1 MKLGRVSYPPSLK
14 EVTLTIPRGITY
26 LSGSN
31 GAGKST
37 LLDCLSGVNPAYE
50 GTILGNESVVYFNQ
64 HLYFSPRLRARDFLD
79 FICQL
84 EGIRAYEQLFNAFLK
99 TYDWVET
106 YESIQNKQVGK
117 LSGARD
123 FLDFICQLEGIRAYE
138 QLFNA
143 FLKTYDWVE
152 TYESIQNKQVG
163 KLSGG
168 ERRCFF
174 FIVICFLER
183 EWYLFDE
190 PFAGVDEAGKKV
202 MTNMM
207 KALLR
212 QGRNILLTSHEKEP
226 LRDFEALNVIELTE
240 GTLILKSVHKNHT
253 D

>member
-1 MKLGRVSYPPSLK
+1 MKMKLGRVSYPPSLK

-50 GTILGNESVVYFNQ
+50 GTILGNESVVYLNQ
-64 HLYFSPRLRARDFLD
+64 QLYFSPRLR
-79 FICQL
+79 
-84 EGIRAYEQLFNAFLK
+84 
-99 TYDWVET
+99 
-106 YESIQNKQVGK
+106 
-117 LSGARD
+117 ARD

-202 MTNMM
+202 MINMM

>member
-1 MKLGRVSYPPSLK
+1 MKLGRVSYPPILK

-50 GTILGNESVVYFNQ
+50 GIILGNESVVYLNQ
-64 HLYFSPRLRARDFLD
+64 QLYFSPRLRARDFLD

-84 EGIRAYEQLFNAFLK
+84 EGIKAYEQLFNAFLK

-106 YESIQNKQVGK
+106 YESIQH
-117 LSGARD
+117 
-123 FLDFICQLEGIRAYE
+123 
-138 QLFNA
+138 
-143 FLKTYDWVE
+143 
-152 TYESIQNKQVG
+152 KQVG

-240 GTLILKSVHKNHT
+240 GTLILKSAHKNHT

>member
-1 MKLGRVSYPPSLK
+1 MKLGRVSYPPILK

-50 GTILGNESVVYFNQ
+50 GTILGNESVVYLNQ
-64 HLYFSPRLRARDFLD
+64 QLYFSPRLRARDFLD

-84 EGIRAYEQLFNAFLK
+84 EGIKAYEQLFNAFLK

-106 YESIQNKQVGK
+106 YESIQH
-117 LSGARD
+117 
-123 FLDFICQLEGIRAYE
+123 
-138 QLFNA
+138 
-143 FLKTYDWVE
+143 
-152 TYESIQNKQVG
+152 KQVG

-240 GTLILKSVHKNHT
+240 GTLILKSAHKNHT

>member
-1 MKLGRVSYPPSLK
+1 MKLEHVSYAPILK
-14 EVTLTIPRGITY
+14 ETTLRIPRGITY

-31 GAGKST
+31 GTGKST

-50 GTILGNESVVYFNQ
+50 GTILGNESVVYLNQ
-64 HLYFSPRLRARDFLD
+64 QLYFSPRLR
-79 FICQL
+79 
-84 EGIRAYEQLFNAFLK
+84 
-99 TYDWVET
+99 
-106 YESIQNKQVGK
+106 
-117 LSGARD
+117 ARD

-190 PFAGVDEAGKKV
+190 PFAGVDEEGKKV

-226 LRDFEALNVIELTE
+226 LHDFEALNVIELTE

>member
-1 MKLGRVSYPPSLK
+1 MKLEHVSYAPILK
-14 EVTLTIPRGITY
+14 ETTLRIPRGITY

-37 LLDCLSGVNPAYE
+37 LLDCLSGVNTAYE
-50 GTILGNESVVYFNQ
+50 GIICGHHSVVYLNQ
-64 HLYFSPRLRARDFLD
+64 HLYFSPRLRACDFLD

-84 EGIRAYEQLFNAFLK
+84 EGIKAYEELFK
-99 TYDWVET
+99 
-106 YESIQNKQVGK
+106 S
-117 LSGARD
+117 
-123 FLDFICQLEGIRAYE
+123 
-138 QLFNA
+138 

-190 PFAGVDEAGKKV
+190 PFAGVDEEGKKV

-226 LRDFEALNVIELTE
+226 LHDFEALNVIERKHVIITR
-240 GTLILKSVHKNHT
+240 IQK
-253 D
+253 

>member
-1 MKLGRVSYPPSLK
+1 MKMKLGRVSYPPILK

-50 GTILGNESVVYFNQ
+50 GIILGNESVVYLNQ
-64 HLYFSPRLRARDFLD
+64 QLYFSPRLRARDFLD

-84 EGIRAYEQLFNAFLK
+84 EGIKAYEQLFNAFLK

-106 YESIQNKQVGK
+106 YESIQH
-117 LSGARD
+117 
-123 FLDFICQLEGIRAYE
+123 
-138 QLFNA
+138 
-143 FLKTYDWVE
+143 
-152 TYESIQNKQVG
+152 KQVG

-240 GTLILKSVHKNHT
+240 GTLILKSAHKNHT

>member
-1 MKLGRVSYPPSLK
+1 MKLGRVSYPPILK

-50 GTILGNESVVYFNQ
+50 GIILGNESVVYLNQ
-64 HLYFSPRLRARDFLD
+64 QLYFSPRLRARDFLD

-84 EGIRAYEQLFNAFLK
+84 EGIKAYEQLFNAFLK

-106 YESIQNKQVGK
+106 YESIQH
-117 LSGARD
+117 
-123 FLDFICQLEGIRAYE
+123 
-138 QLFNA
+138 
-143 FLKTYDWVE
+143 
-152 TYESIQNKQVG
+152 KQVG

-212 QGRNILLTSHEKEP
+212 QGKNILLTSHEKEP

-240 GTLILKSVHKNHT
+240 GTLILKSAHKNHT

>member
-50 GTILGNESVVYFNQ
+50 GIILGNESVVYLNQ
-64 HLYFSPRLRARDFLD
+64 QLYFSPRLRARDFLD

-84 EGIRAYEQLFNAFLK
+84 EGIKAYEQLFNAFLK

-106 YESIQNKQVGK
+106 YESIQH
-117 LSGARD
+117 
-123 FLDFICQLEGIRAYE
+123 
-138 QLFNA
+138 
-143 FLKTYDWVE
+143 
-152 TYESIQNKQVG
+152 KQVG

-240 GTLILKSVHKNHT
+240 GTLILKSAHKNHT

>member
-50 GTILGNESVVYFNQ
+50 GTILGNESVVYLNQ
-64 HLYFSPRLRARDFLD
+64 QLYFSPRLRARDFLD

-84 EGIRAYEQLFNAFLK
+84 EGIKAYEQLFNAFLK

-106 YESIQNKQVGK
+106 YESIQH
-117 LSGARD
+117 
-123 FLDFICQLEGIRAYE
+123 
-138 QLFNA
+138 
-143 FLKTYDWVE
+143 
-152 TYESIQNKQVG
+152 KQVG

-212 QGRNILLTSHEKEP
+212 QGKNILLTSHEKEP

-240 GTLILKSVHKNHT
+240 GTLILKSAHKNHT

>member
-1 MKLGRVSYPPSLK
+1 MKMKLGRVSYPPSLK

-50 GTILGNESVVYFNQ
+50 GIILGNESVVYLNQ
-64 HLYFSPRLRARDFLD
+64 QLYFSPRLRARDFLD

-84 EGIRAYEQLFNAFLK
+84 EGIKAYEQLFNAFLK

-106 YESIQNKQVGK
+106 YESIQH
-117 LSGARD
+117 
-123 FLDFICQLEGIRAYE
+123 
-138 QLFNA
+138 
-143 FLKTYDWVE
+143 
-152 TYESIQNKQVG
+152 KQVG

-240 GTLILKSVHKNHT
+240 GTLILKSAHKNHT

>member
-1 MKLGRVSYPPSLK
+1 MKLGRVSYPPILK

-50 GTILGNESVVYFNQ
+50 GIILGNESVVYLNQ
-64 HLYFSPRLRARDFLD
+64 QLYFSPRLRARDFLD

-84 EGIRAYEQLFNAFLK
+84 EGIKAYEQLFNAFLK

-106 YESIQNKQVGK
+106 YESIQH
-117 LSGARD
+117 
-123 FLDFICQLEGIRAYE
+123 
-138 QLFNA
+138 
-143 FLKTYDWVE
+143 
-152 TYESIQNKQVG
+152 KQVG

-190 PFAGVDEAGKKV
+190 PFAGVDEEGKKV

-212 QGRNILLTSHEKEP
+212 QGKNILLTSHEKEP

-240 GTLILKSVHKNHT
+240 GTLILKSAHKNHT

>member
-50 GTILGNESVVYFNQ
+50 GTILGNESVVYLNQ
-64 HLYFSPRLRARDFLD
+64 QLYFSPRLRARDFLD

-84 EGIRAYEQLFNAFLK
+84 EGIKAYEQLFNAFLK

-106 YESIQNKQVGK
+106 YESIQH
-117 LSGARD
+117 
-123 FLDFICQLEGIRAYE
+123 
-138 QLFNA
+138 
-143 FLKTYDWVE
+143 
-152 TYESIQNKQVG
+152 KQVG

-202 MTNMM
+202 MINMM

>member
-50 GTILGNESVVYFNQ
+50 GTILGNESVVYLNQ
-64 HLYFSPRLRARDFLD
+64 QLYFSPRLRARDFLD

-84 EGIRAYEQLFNAFLK
+84 EGIKAYEQLFNAFLK

-106 YESIQNKQVGK
+106 YESIQH
-117 LSGARD
+117 
-123 FLDFICQLEGIRAYE
+123 
-138 QLFNA
+138 
-143 FLKTYDWVE
+143 
-152 TYESIQNKQVG
+152 KQVG

-240 GTLILKSVHKNHT
+240 GTLILKSAHKNHT

>member
-1 MKLGRVSYPPSLK
+1 MKMKLGRVSYPPSLK

-31 GAGKST
+31 GTGKST

-50 GTILGNESVVYFNQ
+50 GTILGNESVVYLNQ
-64 HLYFSPRLRARDFLD
+64 QLYFSPRLR
-79 FICQL
+79 
-84 EGIRAYEQLFNAFLK
+84 
-99 TYDWVET
+99 
-106 YESIQNKQVGK
+106 
-117 LSGARD
+117 ARD

-190 PFAGVDEAGKKV
+190 PFAGVDEEGKKV

-212 QGRNILLTSHEKEP
+212 RGRNILLTSHEKEP
-226 LRDFEALNVIELTE
+226 LHDFEAL
-240 GTLILKSVHKNHT
+240 K
-253 D
+253 

>member
-1 MKLGRVSYPPSLK
+1 MKMKLGRVSYPPSLK

-50 GTILGNESVVYFNQ
+50 GTILGNESVVYLNQ
-64 HLYFSPRLRARDFLD
+64 QLYFSPRLR
-79 FICQL
+79 
-84 EGIRAYEQLFNAFLK
+84 
-99 TYDWVET
+99 
-106 YESIQNKQVGK
+106 
-117 LSGARD
+117 ARD

-226 LRDFEALNVIELTE
+226 LHDFEALNVIELTE